1 MNIQIYSYIDGNLY
15 IRDYSMRA
23 YFYTFLGVSI
33 FLFAVVMTQIRAAIS
48 DIKKEQEAWL
58 AVRVR

>member
-1 MNIQIYSYIDGNLY
+1 
-15 IRDYSMRA
+15 MRA